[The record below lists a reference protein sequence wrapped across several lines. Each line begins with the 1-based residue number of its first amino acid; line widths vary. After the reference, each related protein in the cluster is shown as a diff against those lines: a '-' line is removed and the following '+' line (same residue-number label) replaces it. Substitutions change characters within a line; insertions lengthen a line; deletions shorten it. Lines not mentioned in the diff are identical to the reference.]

1 MKAVHWIIY
10 FFLINIFIAILLYS
24 WLVYKHIPPRFSNS
38 ISYDSKLEFIKKNNL
53 VDGADTL
60 IVGSSMALNNVNG
73 ITLETNSNRIHK
85 VINTGSWGLEPLR
98 ILELLKSFNLH
109 EIKYIIYSIQYTD
122 FSQDWKKTIYHQSD
136 VSNYLKNNFIF
147 RPYAKRFTSMLS
159 DFDEYNHLDET
170 FHIPNRYK
178 SLLFDRTGSVPLDI
192 NKNNI
197 IKTRWEG
204 INYLKDPVLKTSLRN
219 LVKIVYL
226 AQRFNIKIII
236 ARPPIRPAVVKS
248 IPHLKEKIDAFN
260 TSLYDLA
267 KRKKFIYI
275 NSAEKLHTTDKD
287 YVDFEHLDTEGT
299 ILYTN
304 AIIKYGEL

>member
-1 MKAVHWIIY
+1 MKAIHWIIY

-24 WLVYKHIPPRFSNS
+24 WLEYKHIPPRFSNS

-53 VDGADTL
+53 IDGADTL

-73 ITLETNSNRIHK
+73 ITLETNSTQIHK

-98 ILELLKSFNLH
+98 ILELLNSFNLH
-109 EIKYIIYSIQYTD
+109 KIKYIIYSIQYTD
-122 FSQDWKKTIYHQSD
+122 FSQDWKKTIYNQSD
-136 VSNYLKNNFIF
+136 VLDYLQNNFVF

-159 DFDEYNHLDET
+159 DFDEYNHFDET
-170 FHIPNRYK
+170 FHTPNNYK
-178 SLLFDRTGSVPLDI
+178 SLLFDRTGSVPLEI
-192 NKNNI
+192 SKNHI
-197 IKTRWEG
+197 IEERWEG
-204 INYLKDPVLKTSLRN
+204 VNYIKNPILKTSLRN

-236 ARPPIRPAVVKS
+236 ARPPIRPAVLKS

-260 TSLYDLA
+260 ASLYDLA

-275 NSAEKLHTTDKD
+275 NAAEKLHVTDKD

-304 AIIKYGEL
+304 AIIQYGKL